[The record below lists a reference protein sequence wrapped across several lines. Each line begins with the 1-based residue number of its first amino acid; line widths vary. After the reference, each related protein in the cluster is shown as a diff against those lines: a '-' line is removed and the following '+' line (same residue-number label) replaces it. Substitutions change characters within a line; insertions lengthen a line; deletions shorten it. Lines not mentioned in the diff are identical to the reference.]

1 MEEQASE
8 NREGSLLEGWISRA
22 ELARELGVSVDTL
35 ARWETSRCGPPL
47 ARIGR
52 CVFYRRAAVL
62 EWLES
67 REQARGGR

>member
-1 MEEQASE
+1 MDEHD
-8 NREGSLLEGWISRA
+8 RESAARSLLEGWISRA
-22 ELARELGVSVDTL
+22 ELARELGISVDTL

-52 CVFYRRAAVL
+52 CVFYRREAVL

-67 REQARGGR
+67 REHARGEQ

>member
-1 MEEQASE
+1 MDEQSQETEA
-8 NREGSLLEGWISRA
+8 RPLLEGWISRA

-35 ARWETSRCGPPL
+35 ARWETSRSGPPL

-52 CVFYRRAAVL
+52 CVFYRRTAVL

-67 REQARGGR
+67 REQVRGGQ